1 MFQNI
6 SKEVYEHEDFNNEN
20 YKIYNIKNRFSEL
33 FSKQNIALYI
43 ITLMASTVSI
53 GAEGVAPFGL
63 AMFAAACSNTI
74 PVGIVFIMS
83 LIGTIIG
90 FGSGEGLVFIISS
103 LIFIGLVLLLRPG
116 YLIADRNEKRKLGKY
131 LLGTVL
137 VVQVVPLIFTGVML
151 YDLISSVST
160 AIITYIFYKI
170 FSNSLIVIGKFQEK
184 KAFTIEEVIG
194 ASLLISIAVT
204 ALGEFSVFGLQIRNV
219 ISILL
224 VLILGWKNG
233 VLVGATSGITIGSVL
248 GIITGSEPVTIA
260 SYALSGMLAGLFSRF
275 GKIGVI
281 IGFLAGNTLLTYVT
295 NGNTL
300 EIIYFK
306 EILVAS
312 LGLLL
317 VPNRFQIDIEE
328 LFKKDA
334 YLPATMTNQLPEAWD
349 KLSTVSETIKDISDT
364 YKIGSLEEEQ
374 IKKENKKVFK
384 EQFLSAIEE
393 KQENLL
399 YDELI
404 NAEEITDDIFEYFM
418 KKQEIDRQDIID
430 IFEKYHNY
438 LLTAQDKEEN
448 MQMEKDIYQI
458 VKIANESYIIA
469 KVNFIYKQKID
480 ENKKNISNQ
489 LNGVSKVISSIAYDM
504 KKEKEFEEE
513 EIEIKNLCKQRN
525 INLLDINIKRNK
537 SGRYLI
543 STYLEPEKKE
553 DIDKCPASKIE
564 NILSKILEEKIVLQ
578 KDECAIEKETN
589 ICKQI
594 YTSKDKYKLQ
604 IGIAKT
610 KKEGSPV
617 SGDCSVN
624 AKLEDGKYLI
634 ALSDGM
640 GSGPEARKSSSVA
653 VKMLKR
659 MLSNGFDKDTSI
671 ELINST
677 LSLNTQDDMYATLD
691 VAILDLYA
699 GNIEFIKNGA
709 CPTFIKNRKKVQ
721 IIKSLALPAGIIEKV
736 DLVVHDRDIEEGD
749 IIVICSD
756 GILESNKE
764 LQNKEIWVKDLLEEL
779 ITDNPQKIADIL
791 LQESIDNGLGKAKD
805 DMTVIVAKV
814 S

>member
-6 SKEVYEHEDFNNEN
+6 SREVVYGEQSFEGQN
-20 YKIYNIKNRFSEL
+20 YKTYNIKNKLCEL
-33 FSKQNIALYI
+33 FKKQNIALYI
-43 ITLMASTVSI
+43 TTLMVSMVSI
-53 GAEGVAPFGL
+53 GDGVAPFAL
-63 AMFAAACSNTI
+63 SMFAAACSNTI
-74 PVGIVFIMS
+74 PVGIVFIMG
-83 LIGTIIG
+83 LIGTILG
-90 FGSGEGLVFIISS
+90 VGSGEGLVFIISS
-103 LIFIGLVLLLRPG
+103 LIFMGLVLLLRPG

-131 LLGTVL
+131 LLGTVF
-137 VVQVVPLIFTGVML
+137 VVQVVPLIFNGVML

-170 FSNSLIVIGKFQEK
+170 FSNSLIVIAKFQEK

-194 ASLLISIAVT
+194 ASLLISIAVA
-204 ALGEFSVFGLQIRNV
+204 ALGDLSIFGLEIKNV

-248 GIITGSEPVTIA
+248 GIITGSEPVAIA
-260 SYALSGMLAGLFSRF
+260 SYALSGMIAGLFSRF
-275 GKIGVI
+275 GKIGVV
-281 IGFLAGNTLLTYVT
+281 IGFLAGNTLLTYVA
-295 NGNTL
+295 NGNTI

-334 YLPATMTNQLPEAWD
+334 YLPGAMPNQLPEAWD

-364 YKIGSLEEEQ
+364 YKTENLEEEQ
-374 IKKENKKVFK
+374 IKSENKKIFK
-384 EQFLSAIEE
+384 NQFLSAIEA
-393 KQENLL
+393 KQDNLL

-404 NAEEITDDIFEYFM
+404 TAEEITDDIFEVFI

-430 IFEKYHNY
+430 IFEKYYNY

-448 MQMEKDIYQI
+448 MQMEKDIYQV
-458 VKIANESYIIA
+458 VKLANEAYTIA
-469 KVNFIYKQKID
+469 KVNFIWKQKID

-504 KKEKEFEEE
+504 KKEKEFEEKE
-513 EIEIKNLCKQRN
+513 TEIKNLCKQKN
-525 INLLDINIKRNK
+525 INILDINIKRNNAD
-537 SGRYLI
+537 RYLI
-543 STYLEPEKKE
+543 NIYIEPEKKE
-553 DIDKCPASKIE
+553 NIDKCPIQKIQ
-564 NILSKILEEKIVLQ
+564 NILSKVLEEEIVIQ
-578 KDECAIEKETN
+578 KDECAIEREKN

-610 KKEGSPV
+610 TKEGSPV
-617 SGDCSVN
+617 SGDCSVQ
-624 AKLEDGKYLI
+624 AKLDDGKYLI

-640 GSGPEARKSSSVA
+640 GSGPEAKKSSSVA

-691 VAILDLYA
+691 IAILDLYS
-699 GNIEFIKNGA
+699 GNI
-709 CPTFIKNRKKVQ
+709 
-721 IIKSLALPAGIIEKV
+721 
-736 DLVVHDRDIEEGD
+736 
-749 IIVICSD
+749 
-756 GILESNKE
+756 
-764 LQNKEIWVKDLLEEL
+764 
-779 ITDNPQKIADIL
+779 
-791 LQESIDNGLGKAKD
+791 
-805 DMTVIVAKV
+805 
-814 S
+814 